1 MLTRAASVRIRSSV
15 SQRGPEIARRSTVAK
30 RQGLKTFREHSDN
43 LKRYLVEQQRL
54 ADGAGVA
61 GKMAQQQHVPAVRT
75 IVLLRESAAKERL
88 DSERGEK
95 VVRDSHTVDDFR
107 NVATREGRRPPAPIQ
122 GHGFEGAVARS
133 PVFPCSERYVGRL
146 ARVRIA
152 FGEGNEPS
160 RFAIRERVQ
169 QHGFDDAEDGGI
181 GTDAEGEGEDGD
193 EREGGGFRQ
202 RAKSVFQVLGKYIH
216 QDSLRK

>member
-30 RQGLKTFREHSDN
+30 RQGLKTLREHSDN

-61 GKMAQQQHVPAVRT
+61 GKMAHPERMAQQQHVPAVRT
-75 IVLLRESAAKERL
+75 IVLLRESAAEPRL
-88 DSERGEK
+88 DAERGEK

-122 GHGFEGAVARS
+122 SHGFEGAVARS

-160 RFAIRERVQ
+160 RFAIRERIQ

-202 RAKSVFQVLGKYIH
+202 RAESVFQV
-216 QDSLRK
+216 